1 MLIKQAPDIRSSEIT
16 PERVYRNRRQ
26 FIQTTSG
33 VVAGAIAGGTV
44 LGRYDGAARAQEP
57 IPNLVKSP
65 LSTDDELNS
74 YEDITSYN
82 NFYEFGTDKEDP
94 ARYAHEMSI
103 DPWSVRVDGEM
114 HKPAADV
121 AIEDLLR
128 PHTLE
133 ERIYRLRCVEA
144 WSMVVPWVGF
154 PLGDLIKRFEPTS
167 NAKYVKFETLYRPEE
182 MRGQRGRSLQWPYVE
197 GLRMDEAMQ
206 HLSVYMR
213 TNRIYPSADKTQ
225 LLLVPRR
232 LNKKTEQE
240 RELQCEMD
248 GEKVQPTPT
257 VKILG
262 AVLDEQLNGEGQAT
276 AAAHKATSALRP
288 DIHVA
293 GAFSLADDKGRL
305 YPVANFSTSHFAV
318 STAIAIQADNDDPR
332 QWLEPGNTV
341 TTVMAFDM
349 PEDAGKV
356 RLRSEVLGIELPL
369 GSLASDLP

>member
-33 VVAGAIAGGTV
+33 AVAGAIAGGTV
-44 LGRYDGAARAQEP
+44 LGRYDGTVQAQEP

-197 GLRMDEAMQ
+197 GLRMDEAM
-206 HLSVYMR
+206 HPLAILAVGVYGKTLMNQQGPPLRLVVPWKYGFKSIKSIVKIEFVQEQPRNSWNVSIPSEYGFYSNVNPDVSHPRWSQASERRIGSFFRMR
-213 TNRIYPSADKTQ
+213 TEPFNGYADQ
-225 LLLVPRR
+225 VASLYDG
-232 LNKKTEQE
+232 
-240 RELQCEMD
+240 MD
-248 GEKVQPTPT
+248 
-257 VKILG
+257 
-262 AVLDEQLNGEGQAT
+262 
-276 AAAHKATSALRP
+276 
-288 DIHVA
+288 
-293 GAFSLADDKGRL
+293 LAEN
-305 YPVANFSTSHFAV
+305 Y
-318 STAIAIQADNDDPR
+318 
-332 QWLEPGNTV
+332 
-341 TTVMAFDM
+341 
-349 PEDAGKV
+349 
-356 RLRSEVLGIELPL
+356 
-369 GSLASDLP
+369 

>member
-33 VVAGAIAGGTV
+33 AVAGAIAGGTV
-44 LGRYDGAARAQEP
+44 LGRYDGTAQAQEP

-65 LSTDDELNS
+65 LSTDDEPNS

-82 NFYEFGTDKEDP
+82 NFYEFGTAKEDP

-103 DPWSVRVDGEM
+103 DPWSVRVEGEM

-197 GLRMDEAMQ
+197 GLRMDEAM
-206 HLSVYMR
+206 HPLAILAVGVYGKTLMNQQGPPLRLVVPWKYGFKSIKSIVKIEFVQEQPRNSWNVSIPSEYGFYSNVNPDVSHPRWSQASERRIGSFFRMR
-213 TNRIYPSADKTQ
+213 TEPFNGYADQ
-225 LLLVPRR
+225 VASLYDG
-232 LNKKTEQE
+232 
-240 RELQCEMD
+240 MD
-248 GEKVQPTPT
+248 
-257 VKILG
+257 
-262 AVLDEQLNGEGQAT
+262 
-276 AAAHKATSALRP
+276 
-288 DIHVA
+288 
-293 GAFSLADDKGRL
+293 LAEN
-305 YPVANFSTSHFAV
+305 Y
-318 STAIAIQADNDDPR
+318 
-332 QWLEPGNTV
+332 
-341 TTVMAFDM
+341 
-349 PEDAGKV
+349 
-356 RLRSEVLGIELPL
+356 
-369 GSLASDLP
+369 